1 MISEFTKNDTFKI
14 LQVINDA
21 ANMKKDSQKKLCL

>member
-14 LQVINDA
+14 LHVINDA
-21 ANMKKDSQKKLCL
+21 ANMKKDGQKKPCL